1 MLSKTN
7 AMRNQILSLV
17 FFMLATTL
25 MVVQGNSKKIETT
38 NQTKE
43 IKFNNV
49 AQVDASQ
56 QNVKPI
62 KYNWYLINAMLSLD
76 ELKN

>member
-1 MLSKTN
+1 MLSKMKL
-7 AMRNQILSLV
+7 MRNQILSLV

-25 MVVQGNSKKIETT
+25 MVVQGKSKKIETT

-49 AQVDASQ
+49 AQVDANQ

-62 KYNWYLINAMLSLD
+62 KYN
-76 ELKN
+76 